1 MKRYSKLFTFIV
13 ATGAIASCATDQKT
27 TKLEVMPYQIKACY
41 NKQALTPECIKTTV
55 ASAALDAERGDFEVS
70 ISQLKGLLAKQ
81 PDDAYLYNNLGYA
94 YYLSGNYTEAA
105 SALGKAIV
113 IDPSNVRAL
122 NNMGAALNKL
132 GKTESAKKYIALAKA
147 IKIGKIRPVDEQ
159 SMPAEDVKPVFEQSA
174 LVETSQS
181 AQPTLTLT
189 LTLEPSATQNPAS
202 GEMEVERNSPTEI
215 KQVSSGI
222 YEIVKTEAP
231 IETVVMNSPV
241 SQPVPDVRILAQ
253 SGGISFKVHPL
264 VNNLFNEN
272 ALAMASHSELNNKLF
287 TLEIVNGNGVKGF
300 AGKTGETLA
309 AIGLNQPYRVTN
321 KKRYNQN
328 VTVLQYKVGYREEAI
343 QLAKTLNRMP
353 VLVKFNAMPNSSD
366 MRLVLGRDVINTSYK
381 EQYRAT

>member
-1 MKRYSKLFTFIV
+1 MKKYSKLFTFIV

-27 TKLEVMPYQIKACY
+27 TKLEIAPMPYQIKACY

-55 ASAALDAERGDFEVS
+55 SAAALDAERGDFKES

-94 YYLSGNYTEAA
+94 YYLSGNYNEAA
-105 SALGKAIV
+105 STLGKAIV

-132 GKTESAKKYIALAKA
+132 GKTENAKKYFALAKT

-159 SMPAEDVKPVFEQSA
+159 SMPAADVKPVSEQSA

-181 AQPTLTLT
+181 AQPTLTL
-189 LTLEPSATQNPAS
+189 EPRATENPAS
-202 GEMEVERNSPTEI
+202 GEMVIVKNSPTEI
-215 KQVSSGI
+215 KQLSSGI
-222 YEIVKTEAP
+222 YEIVKTVAP
-231 IETVVMNSPV
+231 IETVVMNAPV
-241 SQPVPDVRILAQ
+241 SQPVPEVKILAQ

-264 VNNLFNEN
+264 VNNLFNEG
-272 ALAMASHSELNNKLF
+272 ALAMAIHSELNNKLF

-300 AGKTGETLA
+300 AKKTGETLA
-309 AIGLNQPYRVTN
+309 EIGLNQPYQVTN
-321 KKRYNQN
+321 KKRYNQYT
-328 VTVLQYKVGYREEAI
+328 TVLQYKVGYREEAI

-353 VLVKFNAMPNSSD
+353 VLVKFNAMANNSD
-366 MRLVLGRDVINTSYK
+366 MRLVLGRDVINPYYM
-381 EQYRAT
+381 EQYSAS

>member
-1 MKRYSKLFTFIV
+1 MKKYSKLLTFIV
-13 ATGAIASCATDQKT
+13 ATGAITSCATDQKT
-27 TKLEVMPYQIKACY
+27 TKLEIMPMPYQIKACY
-41 NKQALTPECIKTTV
+41 NKQALTHECIKTTV
-55 ASAALDAERGDFEVS
+55 ASAALDAERGDFEES

-105 SALGKAIV
+105 STLGKAIV

-122 NNMGAALNKL
+122 NNMGATLNKL
-132 GKTESAKKYIALAKA
+132 GKTENAKKYIALANA
-147 IKIGKIRPVDEQ
+147 IKIGKIRSVDEQ
-159 SMPAEDVKPVFEQSA
+159 SMPAGDVKPVFEQSA

-189 LTLEPSATQNPAS
+189 LTLDTQNPAS
-202 GEMEVERNSPTEI
+202 GEMVVERNSPTEI

-272 ALAMASHSELNNKLF
+272 VLAMASHSELNNKLF

-353 VLVKFNAMPNSSD
+353 VLVKFNAMSNRPD